1 MNISSMS
8 NVNWEKSPNIK
19 ATCTIRT
26 SEGFLIKE
34 CKVING
40 MHGIFVASPS
50 KPSSKPWTKKDGTVV
65 NYDDVV
71 IFPKEIRDE
80 LTSLATNCYDASKPL
95 YKAYDENG
103 NMVTYN
109 TGDTTT
115 EAPAITVTAGDELIP
130 F

>member
-50 KPSSKPWTKKDGTVV
+50 KPSSKK
-65 NYDDVV
+65 
-71 IFPKEIRDE
+71 R
-80 LTSLATNCYDASKPL
+80 L
-95 YKAYDENG
+95 YKAIACIGVYVGE
-103 NMVTYN
+103 Y
-109 TGDTTT
+109 
-115 EAPAITVTAGDELIP
+115 IAG
-130 F
+130 